1 MRLSFLFWLTG
12 VIEFLYSDEILVPCP
27 FPFLFPLDLPGT
39 VAVTLELFELLLDTV
54 PLALEGVPVVVAL
67 EGVPAVALEGVPV
80 VALEGVPAVVALEGV
95 PVVVALEGVP
105 VVALEGVP
113 VVALEG
119 VPLLLFR
126 LGL

>member
-1 MRLSFLFWLTG
+1 M
-12 VIEFLYSDEILVPCP
+12 PCP

-54 PLALEGVPVVVAL
+54 PLALEGVPVVAL
-67 EGVPAVALEGVPV
+67 EGVPA
-80 VALEGVPAVVALEGV
+80 VALEGV

-113 VVALEG
+113 VVVALEG
-119 VPLLLFR
+119 VP
-126 LGL
+126 

>member
-1 MRLSFLFWLTG
+1 M
-12 VIEFLYSDEILVPCP
+12 PCP

-67 EGVPAVALEGVPV
+67 EGVPAV
-80 VALEGVPAVVALEGV
+80 
-95 PVVVALEGVP
+95 
-105 VVALEGVP
+105 VALEGVP

>member
-27 FPFLFPLDLPGT
+27 FLFLFPFPLDLPGT

-54 PLALEGVPVVVAL
+54 PLALEGVPA
-67 EGVPAVALEGVPV
+67 

-95 PVVVALEGVP
+95 P
-105 VVALEGVP
+105 
-113 VVALEG
+113 
-119 VPLLLFR
+119 
-126 LGL
+126 

>member
-27 FPFLFPLDLPGT
+27 FPFLFTFPLDLPGT

-67 EGVPAVALEGVPV
+67 EGVP
-80 VALEGVPAVVALEGV
+80 VVALEGV

-105 VVALEGVP
+105 AVALEGVP
-113 VVALEG
+113 VVVVLEG
-119 VPLLLFR
+119 VP
-126 LGL
+126 

>member
-54 PLALEGVPVVVAL
+54 PLALEGVPVVALEGVPVVVAL

-80 VALEGVPAVVALEGV
+80 VALEGVP
-95 PVVVALEGVP
+95 VVVV
-105 VVALEGVP
+105 LEGVP

-119 VPLLLFR
+119 VPLVVALE
-126 LGL
+126 GVP

>member
-54 PLALEGVPVVVAL
+54 PLALEGLPAVALEGVPVVAL

-80 VALEGVPAVVALEGV
+80 VALEGVPAV
-95 PVVVALEGVP
+95 
-105 VVALEGVP
+105 ALEGVP

-119 VPLLLFR
+119 VPLVVALE
-126 LGL
+126 GVP

>member
-27 FPFLFPLDLPGT
+27 FPFLFTFPLDLPGT

-80 VALEGVPAVVALEGV
+80 VVVLEGVPVVALEGV

-105 VVALEGVP
+105 
-113 VVALEG
+113 
-119 VPLLLFR
+119 
-126 LGL
+126 

>member
-1 MRLSFLFWLTG
+1 M
-12 VIEFLYSDEILVPCP
+12 PCP

-54 PLALEGVPVVVAL
+54 PLALEGLPAVVALEGVPVVAL

-80 VALEGVPAVVALEGV
+80 VVALEGVPAVVALEGD
-95 PVVVALEGVP
+95 PAVVALEGVP

-113 VVALEG
+113 
-119 VPLLLFR
+119 
-126 LGL
+126 

>member
-27 FPFLFPLDLPGT
+27 FPFLFTFPLDLPGT

-54 PLALEGVPVVVAL
+54 PLALEGVPVV
-67 EGVPAVALEGVPV
+67 
-80 VALEGVPAVVALEGV
+80 
-95 PVVVALEGVP
+95 ALEGVP

-119 VPLLLFR
+119 VPVVVALE
-126 LGL
+126 GVP

>member
-1 MRLSFLFWLTG
+1 M
-12 VIEFLYSDEILVPCP
+12 PCP

>member
-27 FPFLFPLDLPGT
+27 FPFLFPFPLDLPGT

-80 VALEGVPAVVALEGV
+80 VALEGVPVVVALEGVPAVALEGV

-105 VVALEGVP
+105 
-113 VVALEG
+113 
-119 VPLLLFR
+119 
-126 LGL
+126 

>member
-54 PLALEGVPVVVAL
+54 PLALEGVPVVALEGVPVVVALEGVPAVAL

-80 VALEGVPAVVALEGV
+80 VALEGVPAV
-95 PVVVALEGVP
+95 
-105 VVALEGVP
+105 ALEGVP

-119 VPLLLFR
+119 VPLVVALE
-126 LGL
+126 GVP

>member
-67 EGVPAVALEGVPV
+67 EGVPAVALEGVP
-80 VALEGVPAVVALEGV
+80 A
-95 PVVVALEGVP
+95 VVALEGVP

-113 VVALEG
+113 
-119 VPLLLFR
+119 
-126 LGL
+126 

>member
-27 FPFLFPLDLPGT
+27 FPFLFTFPLDLPGT

-54 PLALEGVPVVVAL
+54 PLALEGVPVVAL
-67 EGVPAVALEGVPV
+67 EGVP
-80 VALEGVPAVVALEGV
+80 VVALEGV

-105 VVALEGVP
+105 
-113 VVALEG
+113 
-119 VPLLLFR
+119 
-126 LGL
+126 

>member
-27 FPFLFPLDLPGT
+27 FPFLFTFPLDLPGT

-54 PLALEGVPVVVAL
+54 PLALEGVPAVAL

-80 VALEGVPAVVALEGV
+80 VVVLEGVP
-95 PVVVALEGVP
+95 
-105 VVALEGVP
+105 
-113 VVALEG
+113 
-119 VPLLLFR
+119 
-126 LGL
+126 

>member
-1 MRLSFLFWLTG
+1 M
-12 VIEFLYSDEILVPCP
+12 PCP

-113 VVALEG
+113 AVALEG

>member
-54 PLALEGVPVVVAL
+54 PLALEGVPAVAL
-67 EGVPAVALEGVPV
+67 EGVPA

-95 PVVVALEGVP
+95 PVVALEGVP
-105 VVALEGVP
+105 VV
-113 VVALEG
+113 VALEG
-119 VPLLLFR
+119 VP
-126 LGL
+126 

>member
-1 MRLSFLFWLTG
+1 M
-12 VIEFLYSDEILVPCP
+12 PCP

-67 EGVPAVALEGVPV
+67 EGVPVVALEGVPV
-80 VALEGVPAVVALEGV
+80 VALEGVPAVALEGVPAVALEGV

-105 VVALEGVP
+105 
-113 VVALEG
+113 
-119 VPLLLFR
+119 
-126 LGL
+126 

>member
-27 FPFLFPLDLPGT
+27 FPFLFTFPLDLPGT

-80 VALEGVPAVVALEGV
+80 VVV
-95 PVVVALEGVP
+95 LEGVP

-113 VVALEG
+113 VVVVLEG
-119 VPLLLFR
+119 VP
-126 LGL
+126 

>member
-1 MRLSFLFWLTG
+1 M
-12 VIEFLYSDEILVPCP
+12 PCP

-54 PLALEGVPVVVAL
+54 PLALEGVPAVAL
-67 EGVPAVALEGVPV
+67 EGVPA
-80 VALEGVPAVVALEGV
+80 
-95 PVVVALEGVP
+95 VVALEGVP

-119 VPLLLFR
+119 VP
-126 LGL
+126 

>member
-1 MRLSFLFWLTG
+1 M
-12 VIEFLYSDEILVPCP
+12 PCP

-54 PLALEGVPVVVAL
+54 PLALEGVPA
-67 EGVPAVALEGVPV
+67 
-80 VALEGVPAVVALEGV
+80 VALEGV

-113 VVALEG
+113 VVVALEG
-119 VPLLLFR
+119 VP
-126 LGL
+126 

>member
-54 PLALEGVPVVVAL
+54 PLALEGVPVV
-67 EGVPAVALEGVPV
+67 ALEGVPV
-80 VALEGVPAVVALEGV
+80 VALEGVPAVALEGVPAVALEGV
-95 PVVVALEGVP
+95 PAVVALEGVPAVALGGVP

-113 VVALEG
+113 AVALEG
-119 VPLLLFR
+119 VP
-126 LGL
+126 

>member
-1 MRLSFLFWLTG
+1 M
-12 VIEFLYSDEILVPCP
+12 PCP

-54 PLALEGVPVVVAL
+54 PLALEGVPAAAL
-67 EGVPAVALEGVPV
+67 EGVPA
-80 VALEGVPAVVALEGV
+80 
-95 PVVVALEGVP
+95 VVALEGVP

-119 VPLLLFR
+119 VP
-126 LGL
+126 

>member
-1 MRLSFLFWLTG
+1 M
-12 VIEFLYSDEILVPCP
+12 PCP

-54 PLALEGVPVVVAL
+54 PLALEGVPVV
-67 EGVPAVALEGVPV
+67 
-80 VALEGVPAVVALEGV
+80 ALEGV

-113 VVALEG
+113 AVALEG
-119 VPLLLFR
+119 VP
-126 LGL
+126 

>member
-27 FPFLFPLDLPGT
+27 FPFLFPFPLDLPGT

-80 VALEGVPAVVALEGV
+80 VALEGVPIVVALEGVPAVALEGV
-95 PVVVALEGVP
+95 PVVVVLEGVP
-105 VVALEGVP
+105 
-113 VVALEG
+113 
-119 VPLLLFR
+119 
-126 LGL
+126 

>member
-1 MRLSFLFWLTG
+1 MRLSFLFWLIG

-27 FPFLFPLDLPGT
+27 FPFLFTFPLDLPGT

-67 EGVPAVALEGVPV
+67 EGVPAVALEGVPA

-95 PVVVALEGVP
+95 PAVALEGVPVVVALEGVP
-105 VVALEGVP
+105 
-113 VVALEG
+113 
-119 VPLLLFR
+119 
-126 LGL
+126 

>member
-27 FPFLFPLDLPGT
+27 FPFLFPFPLDLPGT

-80 VALEGVPAVVALEGV
+80 VA
-95 PVVVALEGVP
+95 ALEGVP

-113 VVALEG
+113 
-119 VPLLLFR
+119 
-126 LGL
+126 

>member
-54 PLALEGVPVVVAL
+54 PLALEGVPVV
-67 EGVPAVALEGVPV
+67 
-80 VALEGVPAVVALEGV
+80 ALEGV

-113 VVALEG
+113 
-119 VPLLLFR
+119 
-126 LGL
+126 

>member
-27 FPFLFPLDLPGT
+27 FPFLFPFPLDLPGT

-67 EGVPAVALEGVPV
+67 EGVPAVALEGVPA
-80 VALEGVPAVVALEGV
+80 VALEAVPAVVALEGV
-95 PVVVALEGVP
+95 PAVALEGAPVVVALEGVP
-105 VVALEGVP
+105 
-113 VVALEG
+113 
-119 VPLLLFR
+119 
-126 LGL
+126 

>member
-67 EGVPAVALEGVPV
+67 EGVP
-80 VALEGVPAVVALEGV
+80 
-95 PVVVALEGVP
+95 VVALEGVP

-119 VPLLLFR
+119 VPVVAALEGVPVVALEGVPLVVA
-126 LGL
+126 LEGVP

>member
-27 FPFLFPLDLPGT
+27 FPFLFTFPLDLPGT

-67 EGVPAVALEGVPV
+67 EGVPVV
-80 VALEGVPAVVALEGV
+80 VALEGVPAVALEGV

-105 VVALEGVP
+105 
-113 VVALEG
+113 
-119 VPLLLFR
+119 
-126 LGL
+126 

>member
-54 PLALEGVPVVVAL
+54 PLALEGVPVV
-67 EGVPAVALEGVPV
+67 
-80 VALEGVPAVVALEGV
+80 
-95 PVVVALEGVP
+95 ALEGVP

-119 VPLLLFR
+119 VPVVVALEGVPAVALEGVPVVAALEGVPVVVA
-126 LGL
+126 LEGVP